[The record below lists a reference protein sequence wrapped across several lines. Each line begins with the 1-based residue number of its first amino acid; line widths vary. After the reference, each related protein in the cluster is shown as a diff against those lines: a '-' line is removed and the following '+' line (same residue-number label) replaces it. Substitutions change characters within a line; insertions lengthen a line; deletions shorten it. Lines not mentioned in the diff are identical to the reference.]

1 MIAPRTLVQ
10 RLAEARLAQLAPAVE
25 ATLKPLFPDVSVVTL
40 AGKIDVSDVIEGS
53 IFQPPVIAV
62 TLTRWRAPVNVG
74 GGYAVPVDL
83 AAYVVTEEMAIGDLA
98 VRRESVAHA
107 LSMGILEILTD
118 LDTPRWG
125 LDSIGSPEDAEA
137 RPLFTA
143 QAYAAGVAY
152 YAVTWRQYLLALGTD
167 PLARVP
173 YTTVESVDADGT
185 TIWPPDLSGE
195 PV

>member
-1 MIAPRTLVQ
+1 MITCRTLVE
-10 RLAEARLAQLAPAVE
+10 RLADARLAQLAPAVE

-62 TLTRWRAPVNVG
+62 TLTRWRGPVDVG
-74 GGYAVPVDL
+74 GGFAVPVEL

-98 VRRESVAHA
+98 VRREVVAHA
-107 LSMGILEILTD
+107 LSMGLLEILAD

-125 LDSIGSPEDAEA
+125 LDRISSPEDAEA
-137 RPLFTA
+137 RPIFTA
-143 QAYAAGVAY
+143 HAYAQGVAY
-152 YAVTWRQYLLALGTD
+152 YAVTWRQHLLGLGTD
-167 PLARVP
+167 PLARIA
-173 YTTVESVDADGT
+173 YSGVESVDEGVAT
-185 TIWPPDLSGE
+185 AWPPDLSGE